1 MFKQND
7 RARLEAVLFAAGDP
21 LSVAQ
26 IAEIMALPKP
36 RVWELLSY
44 MKEELSLENRGIILR
59 EVAGGYQLATKSE
72 FDSMLEQLIEVQEQ
86 RITNASMETLAI
98 VAFKQPVTRAEVE
111 AIRGVKADSVLNTLM
126 DMDLIEEAGRKE
138 AVGRP
143 ILYATTDKF
152 LLTFGINSLKDLPEM
167 PDLALD
173 EDLFARALSE
183 NEIESEDTDNEL
195 KNQKN
200 TTEHVAPEGSY
211 REVSATT
218 DNEIKSKADEETE
231 E

>member
-1 MFKQND
+1 MFQQND

-26 IAEIMALPKP
+26 IAEIMALPKS
-36 RVWELLSY
+36 RVWELISY
-44 MKEELSLENRGIILR
+44 MKEELTAENRGILLR
-59 EVAGGYQLATKSE
+59 EVAGGYQLATKPE

-126 DMDLIEEAGRKE
+126 DMELIEEAGRKE

-167 PDLALD
+167 PDLGLD
-173 EDLFARALSE
+173 ESLFNQALSDEEDGLSQE
-183 NEIESEDTDNEL
+183 NEIN
-195 KNQKN
+195 
-200 TTEHVAPEGSY
+200 
-211 REVSATT
+211 
-218 DNEIKSKADEETE
+218 SKADEETE